1 MNESRREPRS
11 QEQADVSVKIESAPD
26 AQNLE
31 GKIYQSQSED
41 VSLSGMKL
49 NLDSPVPVGAQL
61 DLEVILSNSQ
71 ERFNLSANVVWA
83 DSTDLEATG
92 HDMGV
97 ILNIESNTQQET
109 WSSAISN
116 L

>member
-11 QEQADVSVKIESAPD
+11 QEQAEVSVRIQSAPD

-31 GKIYQSQSED
+31 GKIYKSQSED
-41 VSLSGMKL
+41 VSLNGMKL
-49 NLDSPVPVGAQL
+49 NLDSPIPVGAHL
-61 DLEVILSNSQ
+61 DLDVILSTSTEKFQ
-71 ERFNLSANVVWA
+71 LTANVVWA
-83 DSTDLEATG
+83 DTTDEDATG

-97 ILNIESNTQQET
+97 ILNIESNPQHGA
-109 WSSAISN
+109 WSSAITN